1 WYTKAAEQGF
11 AWAQNNL
18 GSMYDNGEG
27 TAVDKNQAFYW
38 YTKAAEQG
46 VAEAQ
51 YNLGR
56 MYSNGE
62 GTSR

>member
-1 WYTKAAEQGF
+1 
-11 AWAQNNL
+11 
-18 GSMYDNGEG
+18 MYDNGEG